1 MSIKIDDL
9 AKAVMK
15 ELESYS
21 DHLMDDIKRDVK
33 EVATSC
39 RDKIRQ
45 NSPVKT
51 GDYRKGWSSRV
62 AFENNQDIRMEV
74 YNKTDYQLTHLLEHG
89 HAKTGGGRVPGKPH
103 IKPAAD
109 WAEEQLVKKVEV
121 SVKKG

>member
-1 MSIKIDDL
+1 MSVKIDDL
-9 AKAVMK
+9 TKTVIK

-21 DHLMDDIKRDVK
+21 DRLTEDIKRDVK
-33 EVATSC
+33 EVAAGC

-51 GDYRKGWSSRV
+51 GDYRKGWSSRI

-74 YNKTDYQLTHLLEHG
+74 YNKTNYQLTHLLEHG

>member
-1 MSIKIDDL
+1 MSVKIDDL
-9 AKAVMK
+9 TKAVMK
-15 ELESYS
+15 ELEFYS
-21 DHLMDDIKRDVK
+21 NRLTEDIKQDVK
-33 EVATSC
+33 EVATGC

-51 GDYRKGWSSRV
+51 GAYRKGWSKSAV
-62 AFENNQDIRMEV
+62 FENYQDIRMKI

-109 WAEEQLVKKVEV
+109 WAEEQLVKKVEM